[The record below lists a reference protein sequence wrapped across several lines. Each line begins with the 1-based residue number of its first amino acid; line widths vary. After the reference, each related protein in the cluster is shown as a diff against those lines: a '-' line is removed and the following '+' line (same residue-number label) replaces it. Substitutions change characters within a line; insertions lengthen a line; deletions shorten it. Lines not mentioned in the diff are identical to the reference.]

1 MQVCGWAGV
10 RHAPG
15 EMPPGAQTEA
25 RDGSAYALAFFS
37 R

>member
-10 RHAPG
+10 RQAPG
-15 EMPPGAQTEA
+15 EAPPAGQTEA
-25 RDGSAYALAFFS
+25 RDDQAYALAFFS